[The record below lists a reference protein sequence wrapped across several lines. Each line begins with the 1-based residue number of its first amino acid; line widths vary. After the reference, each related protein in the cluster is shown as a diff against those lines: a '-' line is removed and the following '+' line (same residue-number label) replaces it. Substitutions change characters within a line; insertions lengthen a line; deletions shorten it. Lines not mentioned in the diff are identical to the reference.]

1 MILRSPCVK
10 QRQAGNMSKRQN
22 GRVIRGDRE
31 HTRLQRALK
40 ENEKLK
46 RQISKLRKV
55 IARIDLDRY
64 ENLRDIILQQEN
76 VKADTEPKKAELE
89 RWKCFECNDGVLRLK
104 VFENRAGIRY
114 YRKCDNCSNR
124 TKAQNYTKDVEG
136 IK

>member
-1 MILRSPCVK
+1 
-10 QRQAGNMSKRQN
+10 MSKRHK
-22 GRVIRGDRE
+22 GRVPRGDKE

-64 ENLRDIILQQEN
+64 ENLREMILQHEEEN
-76 VKADTEPKKAELE
+76 QIEVAVQKKQKEAEK
-89 RWKCFECNDGVLRLK
+89 WKCFECGEGTMRMK
-104 VFENRAGIRY
+104 IFETRAGARY
-114 YRKCDNCSNR
+114 YRKCDNCPNR

-136 IK
+136 VE